1 MSSWGNYDNAANAPY
16 WAVNSTI
23 APDNPNRARP
33 TLSNVTAL
41 YANTTAN
48 VYTTNTTIGLFMVDT
63 AEEIVQETQANHP
76 VHSGWNLK
84 KSFDGGRA
92 GRVQWETLVALASVQ
107 SDSNTDDAV
116 LPDAVITLTQ
126 PIARNPI
133 PVSAA
138 SANTVTFSV
147 AGTTVVPDSA
157 TLTYQW
163 QVNSG
168 GASWVNIDAG
178 TGVSTGQPGDMI
190 KTGATTDTLIL
201 DPTTTSANNFV
212 FRAVVTATNPG
223 ITNSSAVAYSSN
235 AKIIIVA

>member
-1 MSSWGNYDNAANAPY
+1 MSSWGNNDNAANAPY

-84 KSFDGGRA
+84 KTFDGGRA

-107 SDSNTDDAV
+107 SDNSADDAV
-116 LPDAVITLTQ
+116 LPDAVITISQ
-126 PIARNPI
+126 PIARNPV

-138 SANTVTFSV
+138 SGANVTFTV
-147 AGTTVVPDSA
+147 AGTTAVPDSA
-157 TLTYQW
+157 VLTYKW
-163 QVNSG
+163 QVNAG
-168 GASWVNIDAG
+168 GMSWVDIDNGTNI
-178 TGVSTGQPGDMI
+178 STGQPGDMI
-190 KTGATTDTLIL
+190 KTGANTATLIL
-201 DPTTTSANNFV
+201 DPTDVTANNYV
-212 FRAVVTATNPG
+212 FRAKITATNPG